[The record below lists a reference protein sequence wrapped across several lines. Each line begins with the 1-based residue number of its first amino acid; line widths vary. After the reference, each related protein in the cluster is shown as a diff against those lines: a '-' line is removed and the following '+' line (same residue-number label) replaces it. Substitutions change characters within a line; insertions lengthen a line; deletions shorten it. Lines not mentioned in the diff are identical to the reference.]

1 MDRLLV
7 LRLESAGCVAEAVL
21 NGMPLARTGPAQNVA
36 LLPVHEYTLAGAN
49 ELELVVEP
57 GAPGAAAVAPEPQLS
72 EGQAWASV
80 RLLLPRVGGVAHPA
94 SARTLAQIDWGPPAD
109 EVYET
114 PLALRT
120 RVELPIA
127 FPRWRWLDAPVVGE
141 TPTLR
146 QELAAYLLPVALGL
160 ARGNPEP
167 FIQATRLRLEDLAS
181 AYQRNLADEVGR
193 LRVHLQSLHAE
204 QALKPVLP
212 SAAKLLLRPVAG
224 GRLVE
229 CLAGDGT
236 PFLQTELGG
245 GARVAWPLR
254 VAMVEG
260 KFYVLR

>member
-7 LRLESAGCVAEAVL
+7 LRLEAAGCAAEAVL
-21 NGMPLARTGPAQNVA
+21 NGIPVARVGAAQNVA

-57 GAPGAAAVAPEPQLS
+57 GPPGAAPAPEPHLS

-80 RLLLPRVGGVAHPA
+80 RLLLPRVGGVAHPS

-127 FPRWRWLDAPVVGE
+127 FPRWRWLDAPPIVE
-141 TPTLR
+141 TPTLK
-146 QELAAYLLPVALGL
+146 QEIAAYLLPVALGL

-167 FIQATRLRLEDLAS
+167 FVQATRLRLEDLAS

-204 QALKPVLP
+204 QPLKPVLP
-212 SAAKLLLRPVAG
+212 AAAKLQLRPVAG

-229 CLAGDGT
+229 CLGGDGA
-236 PFLQTELGG
+236 PFLQSDVAG